1 MLRRLREPGKPSAFW
16 AGLALSAGALSLV
29 PLTAPI
35 AATAAALLSLIA
47 IFLCSRYPEK
57 HTGRTKIL
65 VALGLCLLGMTLFFA
80 EGALFWR
87 WKISQSYEQRL
98 AVTHL
103 RLDQVAQAMEQYR
116 QEKGAYPMIDGIMTA
131 RSELEPK
138 FASHFPV
145 LDGFDEAIS
154 VTSRPEG
161 FLVVASPPP
170 PPGSHVSPP
179 PIVAEG
185 GFQPAPAPA
194 PPAPLEEAPP
204 PGATSSIAPEPTA
217 PNPAAPAP
225 TVPMPEA
232 KTPQ

>member
-1 MLRRLREPGKPSAFW
+1 MLGRRREPGKPSAFW

-57 HTGRTKIL
+57 HTGRTKVL
-65 VALGLCLLGMTLFFA
+65 LALGLCLLGMALFFA

-87 WKISQSYEQRL
+87 WKISQSYDQRL
-98 AVTHL
+98 AVTRL

-116 QEKGAYPMIDGIMTA
+116 QEKGAYPDIDGIMTA
-131 RSELEPK
+131 KAELEPK
-138 FASHFPV
+138 FAPHLPV

-161 FLVVASPPP
+161 FLVIASPPP
-170 PPGSHVSPP
+170 PPGSDVSPP
-179 PIVAEG
+179 PIVTEG
-185 GFQPAPAPA
+185 GFQPAPA
-194 PPAPLEEAPP
+194 PPAPLEEGPS
-204 PGATSSIAPEPTA
+204 PGVTSSTAPGLTT
-217 PNPAAPAP
+217 PNPASPAP
-225 TVPMPEA
+225 TVTGPEA
-232 KTPQ
+232 TTPQ